1 MSDETNRQG
10 PADLPDGNVPPPATP
25 AGKRPNGE
33 DIGAPTPDAA
43 TAKPAS
49 RGAKAKPPES
59 SPGEDEYEPIDVKPG
74 NGPNDEVTS
83 EDLDEDAAEF
93 ARLRR
98 DLPNASGAAALGI
111 SAISVVKAPPKNE
124 FFRSKK
130 GFRPIVD
137 LVIDQVRLDQKFY
150 AVDPRMAPVLSAIGI
165 ACAPHTLYFIIT
177 AKGAFRCIPVRACDA
192 DGDRNEYAATKE
204 LALREAEDKWLR
216 IYTDMENSCYR
227 KFPAPPG
234 RFPEPV
240 WPELSAAKIFRL
252 CFRDRGYLIDTPDH
266 PRFIDWE
273 GRKPQDDGQ

>member
-1 MSDETNRQG
+1 MSNQEFN
-10 PADLPDGNVPPPATP
+10 PSPDDPPEKGVPPASPSAK
-25 AGKRPNGE
+25 GNGE
-33 DIGAPTPDAA
+33 DKEAI
-43 TAKPAS
+43 
-49 RGAKAKPPES
+49 AKPP
-59 SPGEDEYEPIDVKPG
+59 
-74 NGPNDEVTS
+74 NDEDGDTAPEVDARPPNGKGPTHDAEQAKS
-83 EDLDEDAAEF
+83 NDEPTPEDLDEDAAEF

-111 SAISVVKAPPKNE
+111 TSISVVKAPPKNE

-150 AVDPRMAPVLSAIGI
+150 AVDPRMAPVLSSIGI
-165 ACAPHTLYFIIT
+165 AYAPHTLYFIIT
-177 AKGAFRCIPVRACDA
+177 TKGAFRVVPVRCPDG

-204 LALREAEDKWLR
+204 LALREAEDRWLR

-227 KFPAPPG
+227 KFPAPPE

-266 PRFIDWE
+266 PRFVDWE